1 MADTKISALTDGN
14 PAQATDAIPIAR
26 SSSNFKITPAS
37 ILTYNATGSGLNV
50 LATSPTITTPVIAQ
64 INDASVKATLKFS
77 SVASAVN
84 EITIENAA
92 TGGQPHITAT
102 GTDSIIGLHLAA
114 KGATGYVNVQDPIDS
129 TKRMRF
135 GTSGATSTSVLTL
148 EGVQT
153 AARTLT
159 FPDATDTLVGKAT
172 TDTLTNKTLTSP
184 TMTAPAL
191 GTPASGI
198 LTNCTGYP
206 ATSLTGTLGIAN
218 GGTGRVTGTTAYALI
233 ATGTTATG
241 AEQTLAN
248 AATTEILVG
257 GGASALPVWTTATG
271 SGAPVRATSPAL
283 TTPALGTPTAGV
295 LTSCTG
301 LPLTTGV
308 TGTLSAANG
317 GTGVANNAAS
327 TLTISGSYATTL
339 TVSAVTNA
347 TLPAGTNNIGYLEV
361 PQNSQSAAYTAVIG
375 DSGKHIYHPSADT
388 TARTFT
394 IPANSSVA
402 FPIGTALSFVNDTSA
417 GIVTIAITTDTLV
430 FASDG
435 TTGSRTLAAPG
446 VATALK
452 ITSTRWIISG
462 TGLT

>member
-1 MADTKISALTDGN
+1 
-14 PAQATDAIPIAR
+14 
-26 SSSNFKITPAS
+26 
-37 ILTYNATGSGLNV
+37 
-50 LATSPTITTPVIAQ
+50 
-64 INDASVKATLKFS
+64 
-77 SVASAVN
+77 
-84 EITIENAA
+84 
-92 TGGQPHITAT
+92 
-102 GTDSIIGLHLAA
+102 
-114 KGATGYVNVQDPIDS
+114 
-129 TKRMRF
+129 
-135 GTSGATSTSVLTL
+135 
-148 EGVQT
+148 
-153 AARTLT
+153 
-159 FPDATDTLVGKAT
+159 
-172 TDTLTNKTLTSP
+172 
-184 TMTAPAL
+184 MTAPAL

-257 GGASALPVWTTATG
+257 GGAAALPVWTTATG

-308 TGTLSAANG
+308 TGTLGAANG

-402 FPIGTALSFVNDTSA
+402 FPIGAALSFVNDTSA